1 MTTLKNLAILVA
13 LLAGGT
19 LPAMAQDAAS
29 DTVTLSAA
37 QQSAV
42 WTDLTKQAINQ
53 NVAGFDATIG
63 TFVPDIVETEPVP
76 SDVTANNPSLKPYY
90 FAMIDHKI
98 VIVDPS
104 NKVIA
109 DVLTSI
115 DHQLGHQRLAKSEGR
130 VGSARTKSL
139 ILSSQISAR
148 LW

>member
-19 LPAMAQDAAS
+19 SLAMAQDGAS

-37 QQSAV
+37 KQSAV
-42 WTDLTKQAINQ
+42 WQDLSEQAINQ
-53 NVAGFDATIG
+53 NVASFDATIG
-63 TFVPDIVETEPVP
+63 TFVPDIVEIEPIP

-98 VIVDPS
+98 VIVDPA
-104 NKVIA
+104 NKVVA
-109 DVLTSI
+109 DVLTAI
-115 DHQLGHQRLAKSEGR
+115 DHQRLAKGEAR

-139 ILSSQISAR
+139 ILSSQIGPS

>member
-1 MTTLKNLAILVA
+1 MTTLKNFAILAA

-19 LPAMAQDAAS
+19 SLAMAQDAAS

-37 QQSAV
+37 QQSAA
-42 WTDLTKQAINQ
+42 WKDLGKQAINQ
-53 NVAGFDATIG
+53 NVAGFNATIG

-76 SDVTANNPSLKPYY
+76 SDVMANNPSLKPYY

-109 DVLTSI
+109 DVLTSTGQ
-115 DHQLGHQRLAKSEGR
+115 QLGRQRLAPGEAK
-130 VGSARTKSL
+130 VDPARTKKL
-139 ILSSQISAR
+139 ILSSQNSA
-148 LW
+148 WW